1 MRCDRLSQSVCL
13 VPSFGTQASQ
23 YFEIKLIMASNKP
36 KQPTQGNRM
45 AVTSSNESKQPE
57 RRRSGTINLR
67 VGEAQKEVI
76 ERAAAIQGKSRTE
89 FILDAAYRS
98 ATSFLLDRKF
108 FLVDDATFEAFE
120 RQLEAEPDPQQLTAL
135 KALLERP
142 APWD

>member
-1 MRCDRLSQSVCL
+1 
-13 VPSFGTQASQ
+13 
-23 YFEIKLIMASNKP
+23 MASNKP
-36 KQPTQGNRM
+36 KQPTQGSRM

-57 RRRSGTINLR
+57 RRSGTINLR

-76 ERAAAIQGKSRTE
+76 DRAAAIQGKSRTE
-89 FILDAAYRS
+89 FILDAAYGE

>member
-1 MRCDRLSQSVCL
+1 
-13 VPSFGTQASQ
+13 
-23 YFEIKLIMASNKP
+23 
-36 KQPTQGNRM
+36 M
-45 AVTSSNESKQPE
+45 AVTSSNETKQPE
-57 RRRSGTINLR
+57 RRSGTINLR

-76 ERAAAIQGKSRTE
+76 DRAAAIQGKSRTE

-120 RQLEAEPDPQQLTAL
+120 RQLEATPDPQQLTAL
-135 KALLERP
+135 RALLERP

>member
-1 MRCDRLSQSVCL
+1 
-13 VPSFGTQASQ
+13 
-23 YFEIKLIMASNKP
+23 MASNKP
-36 KQPTQGNRM
+36 KQPTQESRM

-57 RRRSGTINLR
+57 RRRSGTISLR
-67 VGEAQKEVI
+67 VNEAHKEVI
-76 ERAAAIQGKSRTE
+76 DRAAAIQGKSRTE

-120 RQLEAEPDPQQLTAL
+120 RQLEATPDLQQLRAL